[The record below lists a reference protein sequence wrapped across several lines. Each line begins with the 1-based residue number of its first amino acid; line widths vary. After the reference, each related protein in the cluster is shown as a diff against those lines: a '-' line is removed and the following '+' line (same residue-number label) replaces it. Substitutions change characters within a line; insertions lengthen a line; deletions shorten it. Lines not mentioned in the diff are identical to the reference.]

1 MHELVVV
8 VDELLRLRGR
18 AEQRRQAGAV
28 RVHDEALVGPP
39 LAAVEVL
46 ADDLRGVR
54 EGRVGRVR
62 LRDHG
67 CSIGDV
73 LDHHDARIAAR
84 RDAHGHD
91 RGEALAVLAAEHHV
105 VLAAADSR
113 DLVARRPQLGLR
125 LLGPVRKRRRASQ
138 QLALGEPGQ
147 LAHLRVD
154 ARDATV
160 RREDHEPVLQR
171 VDDQLGDLQVP
182 VSGPM
187 HARALRARA
196 GAPEHR
202 SQAVEGDAR
211 EGDAREPWNSH
222 LPVASTASTPTP

>member
-1 MHELVVV
+1 M
-8 VDELLRLRGR
+8 
-18 AEQRRQAGAV
+18 

-46 ADDLRGVR
+46 ADHLGGVG

-62 LRDHG
+62 LRDHR

-91 RGEALAVLAAEHHV
+91 RREALAVLPAEHHV
-105 VLAAADSR
+105 VFAAADSR
-113 DLVARRPQLGLR
+113 DLVARSLQLGHR
-125 LLGPVRKRRRASQ
+125 LLRPVRKRPRASQ
-138 QLALGEPGQ
+138 QLAFGEPGQ

-182 VSGPM
+182 VRPY
-187 HARALRARA
+187 ARARPARA
-196 GAPEHR
+196 CERAGPPQPGGRRRHPR
-202 SQAVEGDAR
+202 GR
-211 EGDAREPWNSH
+211 RP
-222 LPVASTASTPTP
+222 